1 MDASNYV
8 RLARYHNARG
18 IRMLK
23 CARGVE
29 SCGHHKAF
37 IALAGNAFEARNRC
51 MSMAR
56 LMLGKR
62 KVFMYLIESLDF
74 EGAYHGD
81 FMGRDELE
89 AAAAFERQCEVIGV
103 APGMYRATRCNRVR
117 L

>member
-1 MDASNYV
+1 MDAANYV

-37 IALAGNAFEARNRC
+37 LEAGAHYLEARDHC
-51 MSMAR
+51 MSVAR
-56 LMLGKR
+56 TKLGKR
-62 KVFMYLIESLDF
+62 KVFMYLIESLEI
-74 EGAYHGD
+74 EGRYHGD
-81 FMGRDELE
+81 FMGRDELD

-103 APGMYRATRCNRVR
+103 DPGMYRATRCERVR